1 MMSAMAKLAAFTESG
16 GSTGGWRLS
25 VETVP
30 DIECFAATKALRA
43 ERAEIERVSG
53 FILQRMES
61 VVSSE
66 RMITIIPS
74 LCALPPIQRPLRSK
88 VIAKKQRRKRAPK
101 RDRDGSSKR
110 ERDGAR
116 MEKVASF

>member
-1 MMSAMAKLAAFTESG
+1 MAKLSALTDSAG
-16 GSTGGWRLS
+16 AQRLS

-30 DIECFAATKALRA
+30 DIEWIVAAATKALRA

-66 RMITIIPS
+66 RMMTIIPS
-74 LCALPPIQRPLRSK
+74 LQTVVPPPVPVPDQRAFRSK
-88 VIAKKQRRKRAPK
+88 VVVKKKRRMSASK
-101 RDRDGSSKR
+101 KR
-110 ERDGAR
+110 ERGGATL
-116 MEKVASF
+116 EKVAWF